1 MSRRAQKAE
10 GMHWYSLDEAVF
22 RLPID
27 VGNVPSVVEA
37 EVQHGKVSPT
47 YLCAFLAKAYMKEM

>member
-47 YLCAFLAKAYMKEM
+47 YLPAFFD